1 MRMRRFRF
9 IPFFI
14 ASLFIGWISLSG
26 FASAAIANATLEEQ
40 VIQIILDHPE
50 VLIESVQSYQKR
62 KRQESKQ
69 KQQALLQEITTYPVS
84 LIGNSPTTGAVGKK
98 IVLLEFSDFQCP
110 FCAQAESTLKE
121 FMAQHQDLVT
131 LVYKHFPLTQIHS
144 YAQSAAEAAWA
155 AQQQGKFWP
164 YHDALF
170 EQQKELGEDL
180 YLAIAQSLNLDL
192 EQFNRDRHSLAAKA
206 AINSDIELAEQVGIR
221 GTPFFALNGQ
231 VLSLPL
237 QISAMEDLL

>member
-1 MRMRRFRF
+1 MSRFRF

-26 FASAAIANATLEEQ
+26 FASATITNATLEEQ

-50 VLIESVQSYQKR
+50 VLIESVQAYQKR
-62 KRQESKQ
+62 KRQESRQ
-69 KQQALLQEITTYPVS
+69 AQQAFLQQMVTDPV
-84 LIGNSPTTGAVGKK
+84 LIIGKSPTIGAVEKK

-110 FCAQAESTLKE
+110 FCAQAEPTLKE
-121 FMAQHQDLVT
+121 FMAQHQDQVT
-131 LVYKHFPLTQIHS
+131 LVYKHFPLTQIHP

-170 EQQKELGEDL
+170 EQQKQLGEDL
-180 YLAIAQSLNLDL
+180 YIAIAQSLNLDL
-192 EQFNRDRHSLAAKA
+192 EQFNSDRHSPEAKA
-206 AINSDIELAEQVGIR
+206 AINRDLELAEQVGIR
-221 GTPFFALNGQ
+221 VTPFFALKGQ

-237 QISAMEDLL
+237 QISAMEALL